1 MEQRDGAARLLRNF
15 GKAGQGL
22 GRHAV
27 MALLLSSAL
36 PSVAFA
42 QAAAPADVLEDG
54 SNAEQGVGEIVVT
67 AQKRSESINK
77 VGMSISAFDG
87 NELTKR
93 GIQSTED
100 LVKIVPG
107 FTIAKTHHSNTVFTL
122 RGVGYYDN
130 ALAGAPTVSIYTDE
144 VPLPYTQMTAG
155 ANLDVER
162 IEVLKG
168 PQGTLFG
175 SNATGGAINYVAA
188 KPTDHFT
195 AGADLSIARFGA
207 FEGSAF
213 VSGPLSSTLKA
224 RLAFRTEQGG
234 AWQISQSN
242 PSDRLGNADRVF
254 GRLLLDWEPTDRLT
268 VQVNLNGWLDRS
280 DSQAGQFVVT
290 NFTIPIAPDPALA
303 VWPTPPMDN
312 RIADWDKNRNFASDN
327 RFWQAAVRAT
337 YELNDIVKL
346 TSISSYAHYN
356 PDTMADMDGTSL
368 HSFLFSQSGHIDNFF
383 QEIRAEVRP
392 NDALNLLIGGNYQN
406 DRIQD
411 NAYYNLNVTSF
422 RAPLGTGF
430 GDATA
435 RVHSSIETY
444 AVFGNAEYNITPQV
458 KLIGGIRYTKS
469 DNDSTACT
477 FDGST
482 GSVGILQSFLLGVP
496 IPPGGC
502 ITATNGV
509 PGVIPLGVHEDNISW
524 RVGVNWQA
532 SPLVLLYANVSRGYK
547 AGAVPQ
553 LFAFNSDQLRPV
565 RQESLLAYEAG
576 AKISLFDRRLQLN
589 GAVFYYDYTDKQVK
603 GRVPV
608 VPIGNLEASINIP
621 KSRIM
626 GAELQFVAAPVEGL
640 TLSGGVSYTDSRI
653 ADGTPGFDAFGIPVD
668 LSGQSFPL
676 SPVWQAN
683 ADAQYDAP
691 IRDGLNAFIGAA
703 LSYRSETNSG
713 LGNLPL
719 QDIPAYTLV
728 DLRFGLHD
736 RDNKWRV
743 TGFVRNLTDKSYP
756 LVVSPVADDTI
767 AFMGRP
773 RTYGVSVSFRY

>member
-1 MEQRDGAARLLRNF
+1 MEQRDRAARLPRNF

-22 GRHAV
+22 RQHVV

-36 PSVAFA
+36 PAAAFA
-42 QAAAPADVLEDG
+42 QTAAPADVSEG
-54 SNAEQGVGEIVVT
+54 SSNAEQGIGDIIVT
-67 AQKRSESINK
+67 AQKKSESINK

-87 NELTKR
+87 SELTKR

-100 LVKIVPG
+100 LTKIIPG
-107 FTIAKTHHSNTVFTL
+107 FTIAKTHYSNTVFTL

-130 ALAGAPTVSIYTDE
+130 ALAGTPTVSIYTDE

-162 IEVLKG
+162 VEVLKG

-175 SNATGGAINYVAA
+175 SNATGGAINYIAA
-188 KPTDHFT
+188 KPTDHLT

-234 AWQISQSN
+234 AWQVSQSN
-242 PSDRLGNADRVF
+242 PSDHLGSADRVF

-268 VQVNLNGWLDRS
+268 VQVNLNGWRDRS
-280 DSQAGQFVVT
+280 DTQAGQFVAT
-290 NFTIPIAPDPALA
+290 RFTIPAAPDPVLA
-303 VWPTPPMDN
+303 TWPTPPRNN

-337 YELNDIVKL
+337 YELSDAVKL
-346 TSISSYAHYN
+346 TSISSYAHYS
-356 PDTMADMDGTSL
+356 PDTTADMDGTSV
-368 HSFLFSQSGHIDNFF
+368 HSFLLSQSGHIANFF
-383 QEIRAEVRP
+383 QEVRAEIRP
-392 NDALNLLIGGNYQN
+392 NDALNLLIGGNYQS

-411 NAYYNLNVTSF
+411 NAYYNLNISSF
-422 RAPLGTGF
+422 RAPLGAGF

-435 RVHSSIETY
+435 KVRSRIETY
-444 AVFGNAEYNITPQV
+444 AVFGNAEYNITPDV

-469 DNDSTACT
+469 NNDSTACT
-477 FDGST
+477 VDGST
-482 GSVGILQSFLLGVP
+482 GNVGFLQSLLLGVP
-496 IPPGGC
+496 VPPGGC
-502 ITATNGV
+502 FTSVNGV
-509 PGVIPLGVHEDNISW
+509 PGLVPLAVHEDNISW
-524 RVGVNWQA
+524 RAGINWQA

-565 RQESLLAYEAG
+565 RQESLLAYEVG
-576 AKISLFDRRLQLN
+576 AKLSLFDRRLQLN
-589 GAVFYYDYTDKQVK
+589 GAAFYYDYTDKQVK

-608 VPIGNLEASINIP
+608 PPIGNLESAINIP

-626 GAELQFVAAPVEGL
+626 GAELQVVAAPVDGL
-640 TLSGGVSYTDSRI
+640 TLSGGVSYINSRI
-653 ADGTPGFDAFGIPVD
+653 ANGTTGFNAFGIPVD

-683 ADAQYDAP
+683 ADAQYDTP
-691 IRDGLNAFIGAA
+691 VREGLNAFIGAS
-703 LSYRSETNSG
+703 LSYRSEANSG
-713 LGNLPL
+713 LGDLPL
-719 QDIPAYTLV
+719 QDIAAYTLV
-728 DLRFGLHD
+728 DLRFGLHGQD
-736 RDNKWRV
+736 DKWRV
-743 TGFVRNLTDKSYP
+743 TGFVRNLTDKNYR

-773 RTYGVSVSFRY
+773 RTYGVSVSVRY